1 MRFMFPCLLFVISFP
16 FFNYPFFQVHFVMLR
31 LLLRLFAFCIAG
43 SSITGYKL
51 GHAAGIENCLNYL
64 QSQGLIEFDDEEF
77 EYED

>member
-1 MRFMFPCLLFVISFP
+1 MDPV
-16 FFNYPFFQVHFVMLR
+16 
-31 LLLRLFAFCIAG
+31 LLLIFAFCIAG

-64 QSQGLIEFDDEEF
+64 QSQGLIEFDEEEF